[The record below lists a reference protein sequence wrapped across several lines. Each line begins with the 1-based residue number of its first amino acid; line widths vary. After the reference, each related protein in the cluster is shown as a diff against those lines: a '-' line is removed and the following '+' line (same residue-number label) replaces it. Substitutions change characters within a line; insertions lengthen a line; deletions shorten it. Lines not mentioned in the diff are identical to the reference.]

1 MALSQHDLLRLLESL
16 RSADGLELVR
26 GVAERM
32 LQELI
37 EAEATARIGA
47 EWNEHTDTRTS
58 FRNGHRDKTLS
69 TQAGDLELGIP
80 KLRSGSFFPVL
91 LERRRRIDQA
101 LYAVIMEAYVHGVP
115 TRSVDDLVK
124 ALGADTGIS
133 KSEVSRIC
141 QDLDGQPAAFRT
153 RPLDHVRF
161 PYVYLDATYCKAR
174 VEHQIVSRAVV
185 IATGVT
191 EDGGREVLGVMVGDS
206 ETEVFWT
213 EFLRHLRERGLTGV
227 RLVIG
232 DHHLGLVKAIRK
244 VMLGAAY
251 QRCRVHFL
259 RNTFSVINKE
269 AGEMVAATI
278 RTIFAQPSGETVR
291 AQLDTVADMLG
302 KQFPKVKE
310 MLLEAKDDLTAFAA
324 FPERHWKKI
333 QSTNPLER
341 INREVKRR
349 TDVVQVLPNDDA
361 LLRLVTAVLFE
372 LHDEWIAFPRRYLPE
387 GSMDQLYPELPES
400 APALPNTTNTTA
412 G

>member
-1 MALSQHDLLRLLESL
+1 
-16 RSADGLELVR
+16 
-26 GVAERM
+26 VAERM

-47 EWNEHTDTRTS
+47 EWNEHTETRTAL
-58 FRNGHRDKTLS
+58 RNGHRDKTLS
-69 TQAGDLELGIP
+69 TQAGDLDLAIP
-80 KLRSGSFFPVL
+80 KLRSGSFFPAL

-101 LYAVIMEAYVHGVP
+101 LYAVIMEAYVHGVS

-141 QDLDGQPAAFRT
+141 QDLDGQLTAFRS

-185 IATGVT
+185 IATGIT
-191 EDGGREVLGVMVGDS
+191 EDGGREVLG
-206 ETEVFWT
+206 
-213 EFLRHLRERGLTGV
+213 
-227 RLVIG
+227 
-232 DHHLGLVKAIRK
+232 
-244 VMLGAAY
+244 
-251 QRCRVHFL
+251 
-259 RNTFSVINKE
+259 
-269 AGEMVAATI
+269 
-278 RTIFAQPSGETVR
+278 
-291 AQLDTVADMLG
+291 
-302 KQFPKVKE
+302 
-310 MLLEAKDDLTAFAA
+310 
-324 FPERHWKKI
+324 
-333 QSTNPLER
+333 
-341 INREVKRR
+341 
-349 TDVVQVLPNDDA
+349 NDGA

-387 GSMDQLYPELPES
+387 GSMDQLYPAERPES

>member
-1 MALSQHDLLRLLESL
+1 
-16 RSADGLELVR
+16 
-26 GVAERM
+26 M

-47 EWNEHTDTRTS
+47 EWNEHTDTRTT

-101 LYAVIMEAYVHGVP
+101 LYAVIMEAYVHGVS

-141 QDLDGQPAAFRT
+141 QDLDGQLTAFRT
-153 RPLDHVRF
+153 RPLDHLRF

-174 VEHQIVSRAVV
+174 VDHQIVSRAVV
-185 IATGVT
+185 IATGIT

-206 ETEVFWT
+206 ETELFWT

-232 DHHLGLVKAIRK
+232 DHHLGLVNAIRK

-259 RNTFSVINKE
+259 RNVFAVISKD

-278 RTIFAQPSGETVR
+278 RTIFAQPSADAVR
-291 AQLDTVADMLG
+291 TQLDTVADMLG

-310 MLLEAKDDLTAFAA
+310 MLLDAKDDLTAFAA

-349 TDVVQVLPNDDA
+349 TDVVQVFPNDDA

-400 APALPNTTNTTA
+400 APALPNTTNTTRS
-412 G
+412 

>member
-16 RSADGLELVR
+16 RSSDGLELVR

-47 EWNEHTDTRTS
+47 EWNEHTDTRTG

-91 LERRRRIDQA
+91 LERRRWIDQA
-101 LYAVIMEAYVHGVP
+101 LYAVIMEAYVHGVS

-141 QDLDGQPAAFRT
+141 QDLDGQLTAFRG
-153 RPLDHVRF
+153 RPLGHVRF

-185 IATGVT
+185 IATGIT

-206 ETEVFWT
+206 ETELFWT

-259 RNTFSVINKE
+259 RNVFSVISKD

-278 RTIFAQPSGETVR
+278 RTVFAQPTADAVR
-291 AQLDTVADMLG
+291 TQLDTVADMFG
-302 KQFPKVKE
+302 VQFPKVKE

-349 TDVVQVLPNDDA
+349 TDVVQVFPNDDA

-387 GSMDQLYPELPES
+387 GSMDQLYPGLPGHIS
-400 APALPNTTNTTA
+400 ALPGTTDARSN
-412 G
+412 

>member
-1 MALSQHDLLRLLESL
+1 VALSQSDLLRLLESL

-26 GVAERM
+26 TVAEQM

-47 EWNEHTDTRTS
+47 QWNEHTDTRTA
-58 FRNGHRDKTLS
+58 FRNGHRDKTL
-69 TQAGDLELGIP
+69 TTAAGDLDLAIP
-80 KLRSGSFFPVL
+80 KLRAGSFFPAL

-101 LYAVIMEAYVHGVP
+101 LYAVIMEAYVHGVS

-141 QDLDGQPAAFRT
+141 QDLDGQLTAFRG

-185 IATGVT
+185 VATGIT

-206 ETEVFWT
+206 ETELFWT
-213 EFLRHLRERGLTGV
+213 EFLRSLRERGLAGV

-259 RNTFSVINKE
+259 RNVFSVINKE
-269 AGEMVAATI
+269 AGEMAAATI
-278 RTIFAQPSGETVR
+278 RTIFAQPTAEAVR
-291 AQLDTVADMLG
+291 TQLDTVAGMLG
-302 KQFPKVKE
+302 TQFPKVKA
-310 MLLEAKDDLTAFAA
+310 MLLEAKDDLTAFAP

-341 INREVKRR
+341 INREIKRR
-349 TDVVQVLPNDDA
+349 TDVVQVFPNDDA

-387 GSMDQLYPELPES
+387 GSMDQLYPAKLPES
-400 APALPNTTNTTA
+400 APALPNTPTE
-412 G
+412 